1 MRSESKMPESLA
13 DIKVWLGQD
22 RLQVRNRGDLP
33 PPLRPEDLRG
43 PHRSVPR
50 NPLLAQAFHFAGLIE
65 RCRTG
70 TTRILQLCRHRD
82 LPESEFADWQGG
94 VRVVFSKDP
103 YTAERLQAIGLSG
116 QQIQAVLYVQEHG
129 KIANREFRTLT
140 GIPDEGTRLEL
151 KRDLDRA
158 IPTPRGKG
166 RSAHYVCGVLAIS
179 RRSPRDLGDC
189 LVIGRRRDG

>member
-1 MRSESKMPESLA
+1 MPKSLA
-13 DIKVWLGQD
+13 DIKVWLGKD
-22 RLQVRNRGDLP
+22 RLQVRNRGDLA

-43 PHRSVPR
+43 PHRFAPR
-50 NPLLAQAFHFAGLIE
+50 NPLLAQAFHFAGFIE

-70 TTRILQLCRHRD
+70 TTRILQLCREQR
-82 LPESEFADWQGG
+82 LPDPEFSDWLAG
-94 VRVVFSKDP
+94 VRVVFSKGP